1 MYERA
6 RVGNRN
12 RAGRHGGQN
21 GSQKHHNE
29 RHETSLTAARAGPLR
44 RPENSI
50 HVQTER
56 PTNGADGATDT
67 ANVEA
72 QQEQQTDANI
82 TRTLVWIGV
91 AGLSAALAF
100 TVVRSI
106 LARKPAD
113 PTSQRIQQ
121 LIDEANQL
129 LKTLD
134 DQRHSG

>member
-1 MYERA
+1 
-6 RVGNRN
+6 
-12 RAGRHGGQN
+12 
-21 GSQKHHNE
+21 
-29 RHETSLTAARAGPLR
+29 LTQVQQDA
-44 RPENSI
+44 EI
-50 HVQTER
+50 HA
-56 PTNGADGATDT
+56 TNGQ
-67 ANVEA
+67 A
-72 QQEQQTDANI
+72 QQERDGNV

-100 TVVRSI
+100 TVVRALLS
-106 LARKPAD
+106 RQPAD

>member
-1 MYERA
+1 LTTQAHQEPEIHAAGEETQER
-6 RVGNRN
+6 RDGN
-12 RAGRHGGQN
+12 
-21 GSQKHHNE
+21 
-29 RHETSLTAARAGPLR
+29 
-44 RPENSI
+44 
-50 HVQTER
+50 V
-56 PTNGADGATDT
+56 
-67 ANVEA
+67 
-72 QQEQQTDANI
+72 

-100 TVVRSI
+100 TVVRAVLSR
-106 LARKPAD
+106 APAD